1 MPAVAPHRGG
11 RRFPRGSARTGSSR
25 PRGDRPPPGG
35 LILHRYDRALT
46 TPHTEA
52 A

>member
-1 MPAVAPHRGG
+1 MPAASPHRGG

-25 PRGDRPPPGG
+25 PRGDHPAMAR